1 VPQQRSTED
10 QESGS
15 LMSERKR
22 LTRLQAEAVLAN
34 KLNLFSRSEFFTSR
48 DAAVELLTQLKMKDR
63 QTAEA
68 FEREFEAL
76 KTADFEGY
84 SWMAHCLSATP
95 EQIALAVCAA
105 FGIEVEQP
113 VPSLPPKSG

>member
-1 VPQQRSTED
+1 
-10 QESGS
+10 
-15 LMSERKR
+15 MSERKL

-34 KLNLFSRSEFFTSR
+34 KLNLFGGSEFFTSR
-48 DAAVELLTQLKMKDR
+48 DAAAELLTQLKLRDR
-63 QTAEA
+63 QIAEA

-84 SWMAHCLSATP
+84 SWMAHCLAATP
-95 EQIALAVCAA
+95 EQIALAACAA

-113 VPSLPPKSG
+113 TPSLPPKPR